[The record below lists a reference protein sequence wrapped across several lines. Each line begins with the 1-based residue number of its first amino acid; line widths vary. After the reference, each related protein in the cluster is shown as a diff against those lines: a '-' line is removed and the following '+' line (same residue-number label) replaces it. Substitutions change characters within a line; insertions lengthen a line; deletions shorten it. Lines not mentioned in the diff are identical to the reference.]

1 MLPKLSLW
9 IVCFLFAC
17 GAVSAQTRV
26 WQPSPGHTQILI
38 WPGAVPDAQPVPGP
52 EVLNS
57 NPKSLIAGKTTVW
70 VTNVTRP
77 TMTVYSPEGKN
88 TGAAVVVFP
97 GGGFQ
102 ILAMDL
108 EGTEV
113 CDWLTSK
120 GITCVLLKYRV
131 PSPPYDW
138 HCNCRPHNRMISTQS
153 LEDAQRTMGLVRLHA
168 ADWHIDP
175 HKIGVLGFS
184 AGGYLVAEI
193 STNYERRLYKAVDA
207 ADKESCRPD
216 FAVPI
221 YPGHLWV
228 DVEGYK
234 LNPNVRVTRQTP
246 PTFLVQAE
254 DDNVDGVDQVLTYFI
269 ALKDAGVPAEMHI
282 YAHGGHAFGLRRTNL
297 PITEWPSLVEVWL
310 RTIGMISN

>member
-1 MLPKLSLW
+1 
-9 IVCFLFAC
+9 
-17 GAVSAQTRV
+17 
-26 WQPSPGHTQILI
+26 
-38 WPGAVPDAQPVPGP
+38 
-52 EVLNS
+52 
-57 NPKSLIAGKTTVW
+57 
-70 VTNVTRP
+70 
-77 TMTVYSPEGKN
+77 
-88 TGAAVVVFP
+88 
-97 GGGFQ
+97 
-102 ILAMDL
+102 MDL

-131 PSPPYDW
+131 PSLPYDW
-138 HCNCRPHNRMISTQS
+138 HCDCRPHNRMISTQS

-168 ADWHIDP
+168 VEWHIDP

-193 STNYERRLYKAVDA
+193 STNFERRLYAPVDA

-216 FAVPI
+216 FAVPV

-228 DVEGYK
+228 DGKGYK

-254 DDNVDGVDQVLTYFI
+254 DDNVDGVNQVLTYFI

-282 YAHGGHAFGLRRTNL
+282 YAHGGHGFGLRRTSL
-297 PITEWPSLVEVWL
+297 PITEWPGLVEVWL
-310 RTIGMISN
+310 HTIGMISN

>member
-1 MLPKLSLW
+1 MLKPSMIL
-9 IVCFLFAC
+9 ICILFGC
-17 GAVSAQTRV
+17 GVVNAQTHV
-26 WQPSPGHTQILI
+26 WQPSAGHAQIPI
-38 WPGAVPDAQPVPGP
+38 WPGAAPDARPVPGP
-52 EVLNS
+52 EALTS
-57 NPKSLIAGKTTVW
+57 DPKFLIAGKPVQG

-77 TMTVYSPEGKN
+77 TMTVYSPEAKN
-88 TGAAVVVFP
+88 TGVAVVVFP

-102 ILAMDL
+102 ELAIDL

-131 PSPPYDW
+131 PSLPYDW
-138 HCNCRPHNRMISTQS
+138 HCDCRPHNRMISTQS

-168 ADWHIDP
+168 AEWHVDP

-193 STNYERRLYKAVDA
+193 STNFERRLYAPVDA

-216 FAVPI
+216 FAVPV

-228 DVEGYK
+228 DGKGYK

-254 DDNVDGVDQVLTYFI
+254 DDSVDGVNQVLTYFI

-282 YAHGGHAFGLRRTNL
+282 YAHGGHGFGLRRTSL
-297 PITEWPSLVEVWL
+297 PITEWPGLVEVWL
-310 RTIGMISN
+310 HTIGMISN

>member
-1 MLPKLSLW
+1 MLKLSMIL
-9 IVCFLFAC
+9 ICVLLGC
-17 GAVSAQTRV
+17 GVVNAQTHV
-26 WQPSPGHTQILI
+26 WQPSAGHAQIPI
-38 WPGAVPDAQPVPGP
+38 WPGAAPDARPVPGP
-52 EVLNS
+52 EALTS
-57 NPKSLIAGKTTVW
+57 DPKFLIAGKPVQG

-77 TMTVYSPEGKN
+77 TMMVYSPEAKN
-88 TGAAVVVFP
+88 TGVAVVVFP

-102 ILAMDL
+102 ELAIDL

-113 CDWLTSK
+113 CDWLTLK

-131 PSPPYDW
+131 PSLPYDW
-138 HCNCRPHNRMISTQS
+138 HCDCRPHNRMISTQS

-168 ADWHIDP
+168 AEWHVDP

-193 STNYERRLYKAVDA
+193 STNFERRLYAPVDA

-216 FAVPI
+216 FAVPV

-228 DVEGYK
+228 DGKGYK

-254 DDNVDGVDQVLTYFI
+254 DDNVDGVNQVLTYFI

-282 YAHGGHAFGLRRTNL
+282 YAHGGHGFGLRRTSL
-297 PITEWPSLVEVWL
+297 PITEWPGLVEVWL
-310 RTIGMISN
+310 HTIGMISN

>member
-1 MLPKLSLW
+1 MILICVLLG
-9 IVCFLFAC
+9 C
-17 GAVSAQTRV
+17 GVVNAQTHV
-26 WQPSPGHTQILI
+26 WQPSAGHAQIPI
-38 WPGAVPDAQPVPGP
+38 WPGAAPDARPVPGP
-52 EVLNS
+52 EALTS
-57 NPKSLIAGKTTVW
+57 DPKFLIAGKLVQG

-77 TMTVYSPEGKN
+77 TMTVYSPEAKN
-88 TGAAVVVFP
+88 TGVAVVVFP

-102 ILAMDL
+102 ELAIDL

-131 PSPPYDW
+131 PSLPYDW
-138 HCNCRPHNRMISTQS
+138 HCDCRPHNRMISTQS

-168 ADWHIDP
+168 AEWHVDP

-193 STNYERRLYKAVDA
+193 STNFERRLYAPVDA

-216 FAVPI
+216 FAVPV

-228 DVEGYK
+228 DGKGYK

-254 DDNVDGVDQVLTYFI
+254 DDNVDGVNQVLTYFI

-282 YAHGGHAFGLRRTNL
+282 YAHGGHGFGLRRTSL
-297 PITEWPSLVEVWL
+297 PITEWPGLVEVWL
-310 RTIGMISN
+310 HTIGMISN

>member
-1 MLPKLSLW
+1 MLKPSMIL
-9 IVCFLFAC
+9 ICILFGC
-17 GAVSAQTRV
+17 GVVNAQTHV
-26 WQPSPGHTQILI
+26 WQPSAGHAQIPI
-38 WPGAVPDAQPVPGP
+38 WPGAAPDARPVPGP
-52 EVLNS
+52 EALTS
-57 NPKSLIAGKTTVW
+57 DPKFLIAGKLVQG

-77 TMTVYSPEGKN
+77 TMTVYSPEAKN
-88 TGAAVVVFP
+88 TGVAVVVFP

-102 ILAMDL
+102 ELAIDL

-131 PSPPYDW
+131 PSLPYDW
-138 HCNCRPHNRMISTQS
+138 HCDCRPHNRMISTQS

-168 ADWHIDP
+168 AEWHVDP

-193 STNYERRLYKAVDA
+193 STNFERRLYAPVDA

-216 FAVPI
+216 FAVPV

-228 DVEGYK
+228 DGKGYK

-254 DDNVDGVDQVLTYFI
+254 DDNVDGVNQVLTYFI

-282 YAHGGHAFGLRRTNL
+282 YAHGGHGFGLRRTSL
-297 PITEWPSLVEVWL
+297 PITEWPGLVEVWL
-310 RTIGMISN
+310 HTIGMISN

>member
-1 MLPKLSLW
+1 MLKPSMIL
-9 IVCFLFAC
+9 ICILFGC
-17 GAVSAQTRV
+17 GVVNAQTHV
-26 WQPSPGHTQILI
+26 WQPSAGHAQIPI
-38 WPGAVPDAQPVPGP
+38 WPGAAPDARPVPGP
-52 EVLNS
+52 EALTS
-57 NPKSLIAGKTTVW
+57 DPKFLIAGKPVQG

-77 TMTVYSPEGKN
+77 TMTVYSPEAKN
-88 TGAAVVVFP
+88 TGVAVVVFP

-102 ILAMDL
+102 ELAIDL

-131 PSPPYDW
+131 PSLPYDW
-138 HCNCRPHNRMISTQS
+138 HCDCRPHNRMISTQS
-153 LEDAQRTMGLVRLHA
+153 LQDAQRTMGLVRLHA
-168 ADWHIDP
+168 VEWHIDP

-193 STNYERRLYKAVDA
+193 STNFERRLYAPVDA

-216 FAVPI
+216 FAVPV

-228 DVEGYK
+228 DGKGYK

-254 DDNVDGVDQVLTYFI
+254 DDNVDGVNQVLTYFI

-282 YAHGGHAFGLRRTNL
+282 YAHGGHGFGLRRTSL
-297 PITEWPSLVEVWL
+297 PITEWPGLVEVWL
-310 RTIGMISN
+310 HTIGMISN

>member
-1 MLPKLSLW
+1 MLKLSMIL
-9 IVCFLFAC
+9 ICVLLGC
-17 GAVSAQTRV
+17 GVVNAQTHV
-26 WQPSPGHTQILI
+26 WQPSAGHAQIPI
-38 WPGAVPDAQPVPGP
+38 WPGAAPDARPVPGP
-52 EVLNS
+52 EALTS
-57 NPKSLIAGKTTVW
+57 DPKFLIAGKPVQG

-77 TMTVYSPEGKN
+77 TMTVYSPEAKN
-88 TGAAVVVFP
+88 TGMAVVVFP

-102 ILAMDL
+102 ELAIDL

-131 PSPPYDW
+131 PSLPYDW
-138 HCNCRPHNRMISTQS
+138 HCDCRPHNRMISTQS

-168 ADWHIDP
+168 AEWHVDP

-193 STNYERRLYKAVDA
+193 STNFERRLYAPVDA

-216 FAVPI
+216 FAVPV

-228 DVEGYK
+228 DGKGYK

-254 DDNVDGVDQVLTYFI
+254 DDNVDGVNQVLTYFI

-282 YAHGGHAFGLRRTNL
+282 YAHGGHGFGLRRTSL
-297 PITEWPSLVEVWL
+297 PITEWPGLVEVWL
-310 RTIGMISN
+310 HTIGMISN